1 MDLKLEEFVRDI
13 KKYNAGEVR
22 CEFDFVNEGE
32 RYKAS
37 ISVKRFGEKLESRNR
52 QTEGFCAVDEMI
64 EEEEQENDNSED

>member
-1 MDLKLEEFVRDI
+1 MELKLEEFVRNI

-37 ISVKRFGEKLESRNR
+37 IAVKRFRAEHETRNR

-64 EEEEQENDNSED
+64 EKEEQENDDSEN

>member
-32 RYKAS
+32 RYKTS
-37 ISVKRFGEKLESRNR
+37 IAVKK
-52 QTEGFCAVDEMI
+52 I
-64 EEEEQENDNSED
+64 EEERKS

>member
-37 ISVKRFGEKLESRNR
+37 ISVKRFRKDQEIRNR
-52 QTEGFCAVDEMI
+52 QAEGFCAIDEMI
-64 EEEEQENDNSED
+64 EEEEQEDDNSED